1 MATLSVDISWSRWPP
16 GRQDSASRLPT
27 IHVDSVWFIDKT
39 RHSQNLFQ
47 RVYHRNYGILGYWGL
62 YCVAFDI
69 LNVYIWDRQ
78 DLGGPHVGPM
88 NCSTWDYIPIS
99 GKLTSAQLLIG
110 KFGGIPLYYIAM
122 DSKMLTE
129 SWFTT
134 NAIMQYDKVTIN
146 PHIDCRSNALELVIS
161 RDQRY
166 TNT

>member
-1 MATLSVDISWSRWPP
+1 MLYNESYLHEDHMATLSVDISWSRWPP

-27 IHVDSVWFIDKT
+27 TDVDSVWFIDKT

-88 NCSTWDYIPIS
+88 NFSTWDYIPIS

-122 DSKMLTE
+122 DSKNVNGTLIY
-129 SWFTT
+129 
-134 NAIMQYDKVTIN
+134 NKRHYAIWQSHYQSTY
-146 PHIDCRSNALELVIS
+146 RL
-161 RDQRY
+161 
-166 TNT
+166 